1 MSLALSCLPGCKVNG
16 LLNIGCDV
24 PMACSIT
31 DICVRPP
38 DGKVMKLQTGL
49 HSHCALWAAT
59 WRNGGHGPPGF
70 KELSLEG

>member
-16 LLNIGCDV
+16 LLNIGCDI

-38 DGKVMKLQTGL
+38 AGKVMKLQKGL
-49 HSHCALWAAT
+49 RSRCAL
-59 WRNGGHGPPGF
+59 
-70 KELSLEG
+70 